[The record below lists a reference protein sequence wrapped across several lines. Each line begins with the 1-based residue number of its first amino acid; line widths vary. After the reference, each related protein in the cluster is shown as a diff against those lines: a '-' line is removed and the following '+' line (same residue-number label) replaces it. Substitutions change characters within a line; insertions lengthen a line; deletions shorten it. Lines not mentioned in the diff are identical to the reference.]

1 MAQSGTSD
9 SAGVILNP
17 APEDTKKKRVRAR
30 RWAATSWG
38 TYDTT
43 YLALLNSGWKF
54 VIGRETCPTTN
65 RLHNQIYIEHE
76 HPIDFN
82 AIKEVLGND
91 AHLRVCKGTR
101 EENLKY
107 CTKDGD
113 YKIKGLFLEQPT
125 VIKTLRSWQEKVLNE
140 LMVEPNDRTINW
152 IVDIEGNGGK
162 TAFAKYCLYHK
173 LAMYLTSG
181 KANDIKNLVL
191 NLKESR
197 DFIIDLSRSVEEHV
211 SYTVLEELKN
221 GVIVSGKYE
230 GGIKMISTPHVY
242 VFANFE
248 PCRSKLSLDRWHVR
262 FLHKGELVEYDDMY

>member
-17 APEDTKKKRVRAR
+17 AHENGRRRRVRAR
-30 RWAATSWG
+30 RWAVTSWG

-43 YLALLNSGWKF
+43 YVSLLNSGWKF
-54 VIGRETCPTTN
+54 VIGRETCPTTGKE
-65 RLHNQIYIEHE
+65 HNQIYIEHE

-82 AIKEVLGND
+82 ALKEVLGKD
-91 AHLRVCKGTR
+91 AHLEVCKGSK
-101 EENLKY
+101 EENIKY
-107 CTKDGD
+107 CIKGDD
-113 YKIKGLFLEQPT
+113 YKMKGLFYEQPS
-125 VIKTLRSWQEKVLNE
+125 VIKILRPWQEKIYQEMMGV
-140 LMVEPNDRTINW
+140 PNDRTINW

-162 TAFAKYCLYHK
+162 TAFAKYCLYHR

-191 NLKESR
+191 NLKECR

-248 PCRSKLSLDRWHVR
+248 PCRSKLSLDRWNVR